1 MIYSCAKILA
11 EVSRLDRSAVYKR
24 ITPRAEEGLK
34 AVKDLY
40 DVIRAR
46 SIDDLRETVVFCS
59 TLLNRSL
66 YSIQEALLG
75 DNGRQVAVNIQGVR
89 VLLQKK
95 YERHTFGCE
104 DKSSYGLRPPKT
116 HISMRG
122 RA

>member
-1 MIYSCAKILA
+1 M
-11 EVSRLDRSAVYKR
+11 DRGAVYKR
-24 ITPRAEEGLK
+24 IIPRAEEGLK

-46 SIDDLRETVVFCS
+46 SIDELRETVVFCS
-59 TLLNRSL
+59 TLLNRRPL
-66 YSIQEALLG
+66 QYQEALLG

-95 YERHTFGCE
+95 DEDRHTFGRE